1 MLMAVEAQS
10 FHLHILGYHRSEKG
24 LRRGMC
30 FALTVS
36 ATTSES
42 PSSLWGRYQGVEE
55 RSARAAN
62 SRIQSCN
69 SKLSNCLE
77 YSSVT

>member
-24 LRRGMC
+24 LQREMC

-42 PSSLWGRYQGVEE
+42 PSWPWGQGTRE
-55 RSARAAN
+55 
-62 SRIQSCN
+62 
-69 SKLSNCLE
+69 
-77 YSSVT
+77 

>member
-42 PSSLWGRYQGVEE
+42 PSWLWGQGTRE
-55 RSARAAN
+55 
-62 SRIQSCN
+62 
-69 SKLSNCLE
+69 
-77 YSSVT
+77 